1 MSKIIDELNDLCNI
15 NPIDFNELEAA
26 IQAMKKTA
34 STTKVTFTQA
44 GTALKTVVDRLN
56 SVKSYEEEHYLT
68 IYGNQSKKF
77 KTIYGILKKEE

>member
-1 MSKIIDELNDLCNI
+1 MSNIIDELNDLGNI

-26 IQAMKKTA
+26 LQAMKKIA
-34 STTKVTFTQA
+34 STAKVTFTQT
-44 GTALKTVVDRLN
+44 GTVLKTVVDRLN
-56 SVKSYEEEHYLT
+56 SIKSYEEEDYLT